1 MRQAWNVTSVTCSMC
16 DLSGSTSAPSFCHQ
30 RLSGAKVGSGCR
42 PPNLWAAN
50 PMICTKQPTNLPC
63 SWWKGLK
70 VMTKWVGAIWVLR
83 SQAVSF
89 DISQLFITPWGSS
102 SSLRL
107 LLMWAQNLMF
117 LRLLS
122 HDAGWLGKVEIN
134 GRRVNPLSLA
144 FESFDFLQLDST
156 PLLLV

>member
-1 MRQAWNVTSVTCSMC
+1 
-16 DLSGSTSAPSFCHQ
+16 
-30 RLSGAKVGSGCR
+30 
-42 PPNLWAAN
+42 
-50 PMICTKQPTNLPC
+50 
-63 SWWKGLK
+63 
-70 VMTKWVGAIWVLR
+70 
-83 SQAVSF
+83 
-89 DISQLFITPWGSS
+89 
-102 SSLRL
+102 
-107 LLMWAQNLMF
+107 MWAQNLMF